1 LVNINT
7 CNQMQLSLE
16 QALII
21 FEKHY

>member
-1 LVNINT
+1 LVNTNT